1 MLLPLAALLAAAV
14 AVTAGV
20 ATAGSPAA
28 TTYDATRDAIAPQ
41 VSTNWG
47 GYTLL
52 TPDAVTPLAFSD
64 ATATW
69 VEPKA
74 TCTVG
79 RADSAAF
86 WVGLGGYSDT
96 SPALEQ
102 LGTGTQCDGSS
113 TKAIHGAWWEVI
125 PAPAVSIPM
134 KVAAG
139 DKMNAA
145 LLVQG
150 QTITFSLKNLT
161 RHTRFSKVINARQPL
176 DVTSAEWIAEAPS
189 SCTSAGHCSVVP
201 LTNFGTVTFQD
212 VALIANDHPGTLVDP
227 TWLPTPI
234 ELITESRSNGLFGTT
249 DVLGP
254 GIGAVPGDL
263 SADGRSFSVSWQKGL
278 AR

>member
-1 MLLPLAALLAAAV
+1 MLAPIAALLAAA
-14 AVTAGV
+14 
-20 ATAGSPAA
+20 ATAGSA
-28 TTYDATRDAIAPQ
+28 TAGARSVMYHGARDAISPL

-52 TPDAVTPLAFSD
+52 APDAVTPLAFSD

-96 SPALEQ
+96 SAALEQ
-102 LGTGTQCDGSS
+102 LGTATQCDGSS
-113 TKAIHGAWWEVI
+113 AKATHGAWWEVI
-125 PAPAVSIPM
+125 PAPAFPIAM

-139 DKMNAA
+139 DTMNAA
-145 LLVQG
+145 VLVKG

-161 RHTRFSKVINARQPL
+161 RHTRFSKVINARQAL

-189 SCTSAGHCSVVP
+189 RCSSGGRCSVVP
-201 LTNFGTVTFQD
+201 LTNFGTVTFQNA
-212 VALIANDHPGTLVDP
+212 ALIANDHPGTLVDP

-234 ELITESRSNGLFGTT
+234 ELITDTKGNALFGSS

-254 GIGAVPGDL
+254 GVGAVPGGL
-263 SADGRSFSVSWQKGL
+263 SADGRSFSVSWQQNL
-278 AR
+278 AQ